1 MFVHKI
7 GQACQGL
14 EDLVFSHPSFH
25 PLEFPLCHGSDSAP
39 ICWNFDIFSDYVI
52 NYSPNSRWPVPFTL
66 CSQWAKKNPE
76 KLEVPN
82 HLTDP
87 WRNLIQEI
95 HYRVYRACKR
105 NIYWEIGN
113 CELIISQLNLWNSCL
128 LIGNFGI
135 VLSTTA
141 SPGACTGFKR
151 PPAWVEPTEI
161 FFELEL
167 RKDMLH
173 FDKKIAWPTKNQ
185 SSAAR
190 LEPRR
195 RNLARSMLHAWN
207 TWWKG
212 NEWWVLQNWFRSWT
226 ESLILSLKKLNHWF
240 LVFESKLFGLFH
252 ASGQHLPSISPEHPS
267 TKCRCGLHQNYGE
280 EMQARELK
288 PFFVNIQNP
297 PLFSRELHDV
307 ILHIL
312 WFPSCR
318 APLRCL
324 WTISDSRR
332 QSNWIRI
339 RKKTEKG
346 WHQEP
351 FFCRCSHLNMKS
363 SGKQTHCKL
372 RAEVSY
378 K

>member
-1 MFVHKI
+1 MEKKFLLLGLQLRRKSNQDWWANIELNAGWEANLIWNQPFGLSRTRCTSSGTLACTSHKGSPGIRLLCRAQLHRSPHWQTRKWDNLLMFVHKI

-66 CSQWAKKNPE
+66 WSQWAKKNPE

-87 WRNLIQEI
+87 LRNLIQEI

-161 FFELEL
+161 FF
-167 RKDMLH
+167 
-173 FDKKIAWPTKNQ
+173 
-185 SSAAR
+185 
-190 LEPRR
+190 
-195 RNLARSMLHAWN
+195 
-207 TWWKG
+207 
-212 NEWWVLQNWFRSWT
+212 
-226 ESLILSLKKLNHWF
+226 
-240 LVFESKLFGLFH
+240 
-252 ASGQHLPSISPEHPS
+252 
-267 TKCRCGLHQNYGE
+267 
-280 EMQARELK
+280 
-288 PFFVNIQNP
+288 
-297 PLFSRELHDV
+297 
-307 ILHIL
+307 
-312 WFPSCR
+312 
-318 APLRCL
+318 
-324 WTISDSRR
+324 
-332 QSNWIRI
+332 
-339 RKKTEKG
+339 
-346 WHQEP
+346 
-351 FFCRCSHLNMKS
+351 
-363 SGKQTHCKL
+363 
-372 RAEVSY
+372 
-378 K
+378 